1 MSTSKIK
8 SRRGKKLKLTIQR
21 TGHQL
26 TFLTVKI
33 NLWNSITPL
42 LSISMKNIRAFTT
55 IESARNATVS
65 NYLGLI
71 IAVSARSA

>member
-1 MSTSKIK
+1 
-8 SRRGKKLKLTIQR
+8 
-21 TGHQL
+21 
-26 TFLTVKI
+26 VKI

-71 IAVSARSA
+71 IAASARSA